1 MSTCKA
7 MKQLALLVVSC
18 ALVSSYTVES
28 QNQWTK
34 SVSGDGNNIADDLS
48 ETIENLSDSVSIYR
62 GVAGSLSETWNSC
75 PDDEELSRNS
85 SITCHGVKIV
95 RRVMAQLLDSPRN
108 FQLADG
114 VQLVRI
120 STSASGEVSSEPTF
134 RSLQK
139 DNGNLLS
146 RVQKFLSS
154 HELRIRLPDLLPSS
168 GDWSHILQQVGTDKE
183 GRPVIFITDILT
195 AFYQLFR

>member
-1 MSTCKA
+1 

>member
-7 MKQLALLVVSC
+7 IKQLALLVVSC

-28 QNQWTK
+28 QSQWTK
-34 SVSGDGNNIADDLS
+34 SVSGDGNNIVDDLS
-48 ETIENLSDSVSIYR
+48 ESIENLSGGVNIYR
-62 GVAGSLSETWNSC
+62 GVAGSLSESWNSC

-85 SITCHGVKIV
+85 SIACHGVKIV
-95 RRVMAQLLDSPRN
+95 RRVMAQLLDSPRDL
-108 FQLADG
+108 QLADG

-120 STSASGEVSSEPTF
+120 STSASGEASSEPTF

-139 DNGNLLS
+139 DNSLLS

-168 GDWSHILQQVGTDKE
+168 GDWSRILQQLGTDKE
-183 GRPVIFITDILT
+183 GRSI
-195 AFYQLFR
+195 